1 MRNFVSGCALLLSS
15 FSAFAGSPTTAPASQ
30 TETAAAAAELLPAPL
45 LQISETD
52 AFSKFVFLVD
62 KEQRKLTVFERNGE
76 KIQKIQEFPAD
87 IGKNGGNKTKRDD
100 ARTPEGIY
108 FLEKRLSQPEIPFN
122 MYGALAFTT
131 NYPNLFDR
139 RQNKTGSGIW
149 LHAIPD
155 SVALTRGSRGCV
167 VVRNEV
173 IKKLSDYVKLRET
186 PILIFDHVNYLTKD
200 EHEKRRVELNTF
212 VEGWRQAWEAQDIE
226 KYISFYD
233 KDFKAPGFNLKS
245 WKSHKANLKSKYE
258 FIKVHLSQ
266 PYIVQHNDQLLVKTL
281 QRYESDQ
288 HVDYGVKTI
297 YAVKSG
303 DTYKIIREEWT
314 PFNQKEVAA
323 AIARG
328 ENMMTGQASQQTQ

>member
-1 MRNFVSGCALLLSS
+1 M
-15 FSAFAGSPTTAPASQ
+15 AGPTAPGASQ
-30 TETAAAAAELLPAPL
+30 PETSADLLPAPL
-45 LQISETD
+45 LQISETE

-76 KIQKIQEFPAD
+76 KIKKVEEYPAD

-122 MYGALAFTT
+122 LYGALAFTT
-131 NYPNLFDR
+131 NYPNLFDKR
-139 RQNKTGSGIW
+139 LNKTGSGIW

-155 SVALTRGSRGCV
+155 TVALTRGSRGCV
-167 VVRNEV
+167 VVRNNV
-173 IKKLSDYVKLRET
+173 IKKLADYIKLRET

-200 EHEKRRVELNTF
+200 EHEKMRVSMNNF
-212 VEGWRQAWEAQDIE
+212 IEGWRQAWEAQDIN
-226 KYISFYD
+226 KYMGYYAS
-233 KDFKAPGFNLKS
+233 DFKAPGFNYDS
-245 WKSHKANLKSKYE
+245 WKAHKTNLKGKYE
-258 FIKVHLSQ
+258 YIKVHLSQ

-297 YAVKSG
+297 YAVKAG
-303 DTYKIIREEWT
+303 DSYKIIREEWT
-314 PFNQKEVAA
+314 HFNQKEVTA
-323 AIARG
+323 AIAR
-328 ENMMTGQASQQTQ
+328 ENSMTAQAGQQTQ